1 MTVNPL
7 VEGTREMLRFPVRV
21 LNQPLVK
28 EGFKNLAGSVTFAF
42 GLWELYDASQ
52 VFRSRQ
58 ITVETTSEDSWRR
71 TVDKTVAV
79 CARISLVLSAGVSR
93 PGVFVVSSLAG
104 RLFSTVQ
111 LDRVF
116 GPHTI
121 FAVNPW
127 HPRHVVSIAAVCLA
141 LPSVVQSTYYGLE
154 WLRGRIRP
162 LGEEEKRESTRWAI
176 DCKIRWMVVFNTLTS
191 RPTLHVGNQLSR
203 WLLHS
208 GI

>member
-1 MTVNPL
+1 MMTVNPIL
-7 VEGTREMLRFPVRV
+7 EGTREMLRFPVRV

-42 GLWELYDASQ
+42 GLWELYDAVQ

-58 ITVETTSEDSWRR
+58 ITVETTSEDSWLR
-71 TVDKTVAV
+71 TVDKVAV
-79 CARISLVLSAGVSR
+79 CARISLILSAAVSR
-93 PGVFVVSSLAG
+93 PGVFVISSLAG
-104 RLFSTVQ
+104 RLFSPVQ
-111 LDRVF
+111 LDRF
-116 GPHTI
+116 GPNTI

-162 LGEEEKRESTRWAI
+162 LGEEKKRESTRWAI
-176 DCKIRWMVVFNTLTS
+176 DSKIRWMAVFNTITG

-203 WLLHS
+203 WLLRS